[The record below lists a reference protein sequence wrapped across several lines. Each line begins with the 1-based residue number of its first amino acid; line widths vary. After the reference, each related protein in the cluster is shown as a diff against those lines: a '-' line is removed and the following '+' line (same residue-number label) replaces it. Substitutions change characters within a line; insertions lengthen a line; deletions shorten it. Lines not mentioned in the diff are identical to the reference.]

1 MNKILFDGTSAQSSS
16 RATFHGGGEYAKYIL
31 NAAISH
37 GYKFD
42 VVLNNKLYTD
52 EAVKN
57 LLEKHSEIK
66 VFYVDSKK
74 EIYQLIE
81 RNHYNTFYSV
91 LPSSYTDYNG
101 SARLIGVIHGLR
113 GAELPWD
120 EFRYKY
126 ETQCRKRVLGWIISH
141 CGQIQNY
148 LKKKHID
155 FSKRLLCVKNAEFIT
170 VSNHTKNALL
180 AFYPELKSQNIQV
193 FYSPFSVKKI
203 ELCKEKGDYFLM
215 VSANRFEKN
224 VYRAVRVFD
233 KLFSDGRLDGKR
245 VIITGCGNQPFWKEI
260 KNKERFEL
268 LPYVSSEKLE
278 QLYER
283 AFCFVYPSLN
293 EGFGYPPLKAMAY
306 GTPVIASSATSIP
319 EACDDAACYFSPTN
333 EDDLASRII
342 RIVIDEDYRSL
353 LVTRGLCRVKQL
365 QERQAIEVR
374 QELDM
379 IFNI

>member
-31 NAAISH
+31 NAAIEQ

-42 VVLNNKLYTD
+42 IVLSNNLYTD
-52 EAVKN
+52 DSVKE
-57 LLEKHSEIK
+57 LIEKHNEIN
-66 VFYVDSKK
+66 VFNVDSKK
-74 EIYQLIE
+74 EIYLLIE
-81 RNHYNTFYSV
+81 QNRYNTFYSV
-91 LPSSYTDYNG
+91 LPSSYSDYNCT
-101 SARLIGVIHGLR
+101 AKLMGVIHGLR

-141 CGQIQNY
+141 CGQIQYY

-170 VSNHTKNALL
+170 VSNHTKHALL
-180 AFYPELKSQNIQV
+180 AFYPELKPQNIQV
-193 FYSPFSVKKI
+193 FYSPFSVKRI
-203 ELCKEKGDYFLM
+203 DVCEDKGDYFLM

-224 VYRAVRVFD
+224 IYRAVRVFD
-233 KLFSDGRLDGKR
+233 KLFSDNRLEGKR
-245 VIITGCGNQPFWKEI
+245 VVITGCGKQPFWKEI
-260 KNKERFEL
+260 INRERFEL
-268 LPYVSSEKLE
+268 LPYVSTDKLE
-278 QLYER
+278 SLYEH

-319 EACDDAACYFSPTN
+319 EVCDDAACYFSPTN
-333 EDDLASRII
+333 EDDLAARILMI
-342 RIVIDEDYRSL
+342 YYDDDYRSF
-353 LVTRGLCRVKQL
+353 LVNRGIMRVKEL
-365 QERQAIEVR
+365 QKRQTC
-374 QELDM
+374 ELEKILKM
-379 IFNI
+379 IFM

>member
-42 VVLNNKLYTD
+42 VVLSNKLYTD
-52 EAVKN
+52 DAIKN
-57 LLEKHSEIK
+57 LLEKHSDIN

-81 RNHYNTFYSV
+81 KNRYNTFYSV

-120 EFRYKY
+120 EYRYKY
-126 ETQCRKRVLGWIISH
+126 ETQCRKRILGWIISH
-141 CGQIQNY
+141 CGLIQDY
-148 LKKKHID
+148 LKKKHLA
-155 FSKRLLCVKNAEFIT
+155 FSKKLLFVNNATFIT
-170 VSNHTKNALL
+170 VSNHTRNALL
-180 AFYPELKSQNIQV
+180 AFYPELESQNIQV
-193 FYSPFSVKKI
+193 FYSPFSIKKI
-203 ELCKEKGDYFLM
+203 EECKDKGNYFLM

-224 VYRAVRVFD
+224 IYRAVRVFD
-233 KLFSDGRLDGKR
+233 KLFSDGRLEGKR
-245 VIITGCGNQPFWKEI
+245 VVITGCGKQPFWKGI
-260 KNKERFEL
+260 KNQDRFEL
-268 LPYVSSEKLE
+268 LPYVNTEDLE
-278 QLYER
+278 NLYEH

-319 EACDDAACYFSPTN
+319 EVCDDAACYFSPTN
-333 EDDLASRII
+333 EDDLAARIL
-342 RIVIDEDYRSL
+342 RLCLDDSYRSL
-353 LVTRGLCRVKQL
+353 MVKRGLLRVASLQTKQETEMNML
-365 QERQAIEVR
+365 LEI
-374 QELDM
+374 
-379 IFNI
+379 IFQ